1 LKGKGLGYT
10 LSSMS
15 NRTDQFTITLAQ
27 LNPIV
32 GDVEGNAAKARAA
45 RDKAAADGA
54 DLVVFPELF
63 IAGYPPEDLVCKPA
77 FQAACRSAI
86 ETLARET
93 ADGGPALLIGTPWV
107 DDGKLYN
114 ACALLDGGRIAALR
128 YKANLPNYGVFDE
141 KRLFARGPAAGPV
154 TVRGVRVGVPICED
168 IWLDQSEDYENV
180 VETLAETGAEI
191 LVVPNGSPYGRDKTD
206 VRLSVVVARVTE
218 SGLPLIYLN
227 EVGGQDELVFD
238 GASFALNADL
248 SVAAQ
253 LPAFVDDITTLR
265 WTRDGDTWRCAGPI
279 TPLPEGDK
287 ADYAACVLGLR
298 DYVRKN
304 GFPGVLLGIS
314 GGIDSA
320 LCAAIAVDA
329 LGADRVRAVMLPYR
343 FTAQASLDD
352 AAKLAGRLGIR
363 YEVLPI
369 APAVEG
375 FEAILSDSSAGLPRD
390 ITEENLQARTRGTLL
405 MAISNKTGAMVVT
418 TGNKSEMSVGYAT
431 LYGDM
436 NGGFNPIKD
445 IYKTEVFR
453 LAALRNS
460 WTPQG
465 ALGPSGEVIPP
476 DIITRPP
483 SAELRE
489 NQTDQDSLPPYGVLD
504 GILERLV
511 EREEPLAAIVAAG
524 FDRETVARIDRLLA
538 IAEYKRRQAA
548 PGVKVTSRNFGRDR
562 RYPVTNRFRDSGKPL
577 AEADTSLVARAGRA
591 SAEAFDG

>member
-1 LKGKGLGYT
+1 MT
-10 LSSMS
+10 E
-15 NRTDQFTITLAQ
+15 RTDQFTITLAQ
-27 LNPIV
+27 LNPTL

-45 RDKAAADGA
+45 RAKAAADGA
-54 DLVVFPELF
+54 DLVVFSELF
-63 IAGYPPEDLVCKPA
+63 IAGYPPEDLVHKPA
-77 FQAACRSAI
+77 FQAACRTAI
-86 ETLARET
+86 ETLARQT
-93 ADGGPALLIGTPWV
+93 ADGGPAMLIGTPWV
-107 DDGKLYN
+107 DDHKLYN
-114 ACALLDGGRIAALR
+114 ACALLDGGRIAAIR

-168 IWLDQSEDYENV
+168 IWLEESEDYENV

-191 LVVPNGSPYGRDKTD
+191 LVVPNGSPYARDKND

-253 LPAFVDDITTLR
+253 LPAFVENITTLR
-265 WTRDGDTWRCAGPI
+265 WTRDGDTWRCGGPI

-329 LGADRVRAVMLPYR
+329 LGKEAVRGVMLPYR
-343 FTAQASLDD
+343 FTAQVSLDD
-352 AAKLAGRLGIR
+352 AAKLAGQLGIR

-369 APAVEG
+369 AQAVEG
-375 FEAILSDSSAGLPRD
+375 FEAILSDTFAGLPRD
-390 ITEENLQARTRGTLL
+390 ITEENLQARARGTLL

-453 LAALRNS
+453 LSSLRNT
-460 WTPQG
+460 WKPQG

-483 SAELRE
+483 TAELRE
-489 NQTDQDSLPPYGVLD
+489 NQTDQDSLPPYDVLD

-511 EREEPLAAIVAAG
+511 EREEPLAAIVDAG
-524 FDRETVARIDRLLA
+524 FDRETVAQIDRLLN
-538 IAEYKRRQAA
+538 IAVYTRRQAA

-562 RYPVTNRFRDSGKPL
+562 RYPITNRFRDSGNALP
-577 AEADTSLVARAGRA
+577 EPNQSLVALAGRA

>member
-1 LKGKGLGYT
+1 MTERADEFL
-10 LSSMS
+10 
-15 NRTDQFTITLAQ
+15 ITLAQ
-27 LNPIV
+27 LNPTV
-32 GDVEGNAAKARAA
+32 GDAEANAAKARAA
-45 RDKAAADGA
+45 RARARADGA
-54 DLVVFPELF
+54 DLVVLPELF
-63 IAGYPPEDLVCKPA
+63 ICGYPPEDLVLKPA

-93 ADGGPALLIGTPWV
+93 ADGGPAMLIGSPWV
-107 DDGKLYN
+107 EEGKLYN

-128 YKANLPNYGVFDE
+128 FKCNLPNYGVFDE

-154 TVRGVRVGVPICED
+154 NVKGIRVGVPICED
-168 IWLDQSEDYENV
+168 IWLEESEDYENV
-180 VETLAETGAEI
+180 VECLAETGAEI
-191 LVVPNGSPYGRDKTD
+191 LVVPNGSPYARDKTD
-206 VRLSVVVARVTE
+206 VRLSIAVARVTE

-227 EVGGQDELVFD
+227 QVCGQDELVFD
-238 GASFALNADL
+238 GASFALNGDL

-253 LPAFVDDITTLR
+253 LPDFVETITTLR
-265 WTRDGDTWRCAGPI
+265 WKRGNDGWRCAGPI
-279 TPLPEGDK
+279 VPLLEGDK

-298 DYVRKN
+298 DYVKKN

-329 LGADRVRAVMLPYR
+329 LGKDVVRGIMLPYR
-343 FTAQASLDD
+343 FTAQVSRDD
-352 AAKLAGRLGIR
+352 AAQLAKNLGIR

-369 APAVEG
+369 ADAVEG
-375 FEAILSDSSAGLPRD
+375 FEKILSAPFAGLARD
-390 ITEENLQARTRGTLL
+390 ITEENLQARARGTLL

-460 WTPQG
+460 WKPDG
-465 ALGPSGEVIPP
+465 ALGPWGEIIPP
-476 DIITRPP
+476 SIITRPP
-483 SAELRE
+483 TAELRE
-489 NQTDQDSLPPYGVLD
+489 NQTDQDSLPPYDILD
-504 GILERLV
+504 AILERLV
-511 EREEPLAAIVAAG
+511 EREEPLASIVAAG
-524 FDRETVARIDRLLA
+524 FDLAVVTRIDRLLN

-548 PGVKVTSRNFGRDR
+548 PGVKVTTRNFGRDR
-562 RYPVTNRFRDSGKPL
+562 RYPITNRFRDAGKALP
-577 AEADTSLVARAGRA
+577 APDQSLVSRGACA
-591 SAEAFDG
+591 SVDAFEG